1 MPAPETATATE
12 IMLKLPDVIER
23 TGLSRPSIYRLM
35 GIGLFPRNHRLSI
48 RAVGWKRS
56 EIEKWMNSRTHA

>member
-1 MPAPETATATE
+1 MPAPEAATE
-12 IMLKLPDVIER
+12 TMLKLPAVIER

-35 GIGLFPRNHRLSI
+35 GIGLFPRNHRLAI

-56 EIEKWMNSRTHA
+56 EIEKWMDSRTLA